1 MRTMATSATGHRV
14 VSASRRINA
23 NNAVVFEL
31 IADPAQH
38 PRWDGNENLSEAQ
51 PGQRVRAAGEV
62 FSMTLTRG
70 SIREN
75 HVVEFDEGRR
85 IAWRP
90 AEVGGSPI
98 GHLWR
103 WELEPLND
111 VLTRVTHTYDWRQ
124 LRDKS
129 RIARAEWT
137 TAERLAASLARL
149 AALVEH
155 PRPEDDDE
163 LQ

>member
-1 MRTMATSATGHRV
+1 MRTMATSETGERV

-23 NNAVVFEL
+23 NIVLVFEL

-38 PRWDGNENLSEAQ
+38 PRWDGNENLAEAQ
-51 PGQRVRAAGEV
+51 PGQRVRAVGEV

-70 SIREN
+70 SVREN
-75 HVVEFDEGRR
+75 YVVEFDEGRR

-103 WELEPLND
+103 WELEPLHD
-111 VLTRVTHTYDWRQ
+111 SLTRVTHTYDWRLLQ
-124 LRDKS
+124 DES
-129 RIARAEWT
+129 RMARAKWT

-155 PRPEDDDE
+155 PRLENADE
-163 LQ
+163 PQ